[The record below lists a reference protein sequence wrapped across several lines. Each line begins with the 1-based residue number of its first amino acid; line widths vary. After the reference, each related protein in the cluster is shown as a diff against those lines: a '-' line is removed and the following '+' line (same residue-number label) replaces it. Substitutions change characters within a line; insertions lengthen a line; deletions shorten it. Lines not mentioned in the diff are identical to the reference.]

1 MCDDCGA
8 MTATLPFRAVRA
20 AAFAAVSVALG
31 VGAHAVGGGSVS
43 ALAVLVA
50 LFVAFLP
57 AHALARRE
65 RTLAVILPALVA
77 SQAALHLLFSFAHT
91 LEPVTDDSA
100 MSGVHVHSGL
110 VPGLG
115 MLIMHGW
122 AVALTAVWLARGE
135 ALLWALLRRLAIR
148 LRIAFAAFPAPAYGA
163 VVVPVIEHRVV
174 ARSVLL
180 GHSVGRRGP
189 PGTVRTVSA

>member
-1 MCDDCGA
+1 MR
-8 MTATLPFRAVRA
+8 ATLPFRAVRA

-43 ALAVLVA
+43 APAVLVA
-50 LFVAFLP
+50 LLIAFLP

-65 RTLAVILPALVA
+65 RSLAVILPALAA

-91 LEPVTDDSA
+91 LEPVAAGSA
-100 MSGVHVHSGL
+100 MSGGHVHSGL

-122 AVALTAVWLARGE
+122 AVALTAAWLARGE
-135 ALLWALLRRLAIR
+135 ALLWALLRRLAVR
-148 LRIAFAAFPAPAYGA
+148 LRIVLAVSPDPAYGA
-163 VVVPVIEHRVV
+163 VVVPVIERRVV
-174 ARSVLL
+174 ARSVVLA
-180 GHSVGRRGP
+180 HSVGRRGP
-189 PGTVRTVSA
+189 PGTVRTVPA